1 MRNLTTEENSEG
13 EINKFDFE
21 SSMSNQK
28 SKISNLKFGK
38 LVDKFW
44 CRWFTD
50 LYVQLQQS

>member
-38 LVDKFW
+38 LVDI
-44 CRWFTD
+44 
-50 LYVQLQQS
+50 VI